1 MNETQQKLILVKAKT
16 FFKEEIVASHINAGC
31 KKASSLKE
39 YNVNP
44 FLYKYLANLL
54 RGNDDPLSIAEA
66 LVLPRVLGTS
76 INTTFGMKVQKFIS
90 TVFEGLGSTTPGIDI
105 EYIDNL
111 DNRKKYCQLKAG
123 PNTINYDDVE
133 TIFRHFEAT
142 INLARTNNLNIGF
155 NDLVVGVVYGEPKQL
170 STHYQKIDKKY
181 PVLVGVEFWHRI
193 TGSEKFYFDL
203 IEAFGEVANE
213 VDGTKVLKE
222 TINKLSQEIS
232 EKFIF

>member
-1 MNETQQKLILVKAKT
+1 
-16 FFKEEIVASHINAGC
+16 
-31 KKASSLKE
+31 
-39 YNVNP
+39 
-44 FLYKYLANLL
+44 
-54 RGNDDPLSIAEA
+54 
-66 LVLPRVLGTS
+66 
-76 INTTFGMKVQKFIS
+76 MKVQKFIS